1 MNDRWMVR
9 GREFSNCNCDWG
21 CPCQFNAP
29 STHGH
34 CEAIG
39 SGIVDEGY
47 FNDTSLDGLHWALL
61 LQWPGEISAGNGTQ
75 QAIIDERAT
84 PQQRES
90 LRRILHGEATKPGAT
105 GFYVYNSTMSTVL
118 ETLFAP
124 VTVEVDVE
132 GRRASILVPGLI
144 ESSGT
149 PIIDPLSGQEHR
161 AGISLPDGFEYTFA
175 EMGSGSTRSSAA
187 IALELK
193 DSYGQFN
200 YMHLTQDG
208 VIR

>member
-47 FNDTSLDGLHWALL
+47 FNDTSLDGLHWVLL

-90 LRRILHGEATKPGAT
+90 LRRILHGEARKPGAT

>member
-9 GREFSNCNCDWG
+9 GREFSNCNCNWG

-47 FNDTSLDGLHWALL
+47 FNDTSLDGLHWVLL

-144 ESSGT
+144 ESRGT

-175 EMGSGSTRSSAA
+175 EMGSGSTQSSAA

>member
-47 FNDTSLDGLHWALL
+47 FNDTSLDGLHWVLL

-124 VTVEVDVE
+124 VTVCL
-132 GRRASILVPGLI
+132 A
-144 ESSGT
+144 
-149 PIIDPLSGQEHR
+149 
-161 AGISLPDGFEYTFA
+161 
-175 EMGSGSTRSSAA
+175 
-187 IALELK
+187 
-193 DSYGQFN
+193 
-200 YMHLTQDG
+200 
-208 VIR
+208 